1 MSDKWV
7 FENHEGR
14 QEYYKKTV
22 IDKIKSYIDDYKS
35 NCKQKGVCIDDRMC
49 STCFYGGAVELGD
62 EILDVIKEADGE

>member
-1 MSDKWV
+1 MGDKWV

-22 IDKIKSYIDDYKS
+22 IDKIKSYIDSYKQS
-35 NCKQKGVCIDDRMC
+35 CKLEGVCIDDRLC